1 MEEYIVF
8 GATIGSL
15 IGVLCV
21 VSSLPA
27 VLGEIVMNR
36 KHLWTGNTKPSKL
49 QKILTIGLS
58 VILLSHSVITII
70 ENLNNLSAIMY
81 SAFVLLLSSIAILSL
96 SYALYHQEMR
106 LEYSNSNGKNNHTQK
121 NNNSSEPLL
130 NAQKVKT
137 NSIDTVS
144 YNVAILLISLNAVLV
159 NYYVL

>member
-8 GATIGSL
+8 GGTIGSL

-21 VSSLPA
+21 VCSLPA

-58 VILLSHSVITII
+58 VVLLSHSVITIA
-70 ENLNNLSAIMY
+70 ENLNNLSAIVY
-81 SAFVLLLSSIAILSL
+81 SVFVLLLSSIAILSL

-106 LEYSNSNGKNNHTQK
+106 LEYSDSNGNNNHTQK

-130 NAQKVKT
+130 NTQKVKK
-137 NSIDTVS
+137 NSIDLIS
-144 YNVAILLISLNAVLV
+144 YNVAILLISLNAILV
-159 NYYVL
+159 NHYVF